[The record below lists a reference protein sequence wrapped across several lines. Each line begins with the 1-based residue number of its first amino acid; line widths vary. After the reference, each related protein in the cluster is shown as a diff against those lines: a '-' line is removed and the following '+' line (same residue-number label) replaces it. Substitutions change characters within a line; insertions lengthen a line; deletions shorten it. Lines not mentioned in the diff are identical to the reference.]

1 MDFDA
6 CIVRLTGKDAKDAYA
21 FTQQIVTE
29 SMASDIWYP
38 CFDRFSELLRHKNS
52 LVRNRA
58 IAILAANAR
67 WDREGKFDALLDE
80 FLSHIT
86 DVKPITARQC
96 VAALPE
102 VAKAK
107 PELVPRIRAALEQA
121 DLSRYPGSMQPLVL
135 KDIMAALHRLRSR
148 DFLLGDAPTGDH

>member
-29 SMASDIWYP
+29 SMASGAWYP
-38 CFDRFSELLRHKNS
+38 CFDRFAELLRHKNS

-58 IAILAANAR
+58 IAILATNAR

-80 FLSHIT
+80 FLSHVT
-86 DVKPITARQC
+86 DVKPITVRQC

-102 VAKAK
+102 VAEAK
-107 PELVPRIRAALEQA
+107 PALVPHIRAALEQA
-121 DLSRYPGSMQPLVL
+121 DLSGYPDSMQPLIL
-135 KDIMAALHRLRSR
+135 KDIVAALQKIEE
-148 DFLLGDAPTGDH
+148 

>member
-6 CIVRLTGKDAKDAYA
+6 CITRLTGKDAKDAYA
-21 FTQQIVTE
+21 FTQQIVEE
-29 SMASDIWYP
+29 SRASNTWYP
-38 CFDRFSELLRHKNS
+38 CFDRFAELLRHKNS

-58 IAILAANAR
+58 IAILAANAH

-80 FLSHIT
+80 FLSHVT

-102 VAKAK
+102 VAEAK
-107 PELVPRIRAALEQA
+107 PKLIPRIQTALEQA
-121 DLSRYPGSMQPLVL
+121 DLSGYPDSMQPLIL
-135 KDIMAALHRLRSR
+135 KDIVEALRKLE
-148 DFLLGDAPTGDH
+148 PTT

>member
-6 CIVRLTGKDAKDAYA
+6 CVARLTGKDAKDAYA
-21 FTQQIVTE
+21 STQQIVEE
-29 SMASDIWYP
+29 SRASGVWYP
-38 CFDRFSELLRHKNS
+38 CFDRFAELLRHKNS

-67 WDREGKFDALLDE
+67 WDREGKFDALLEE
-80 FLSHIT
+80 FLSHVT

-102 VAKAK
+102 VAEAR
-107 PELVPRIRAALEQA
+107 PALVPRIRAALEQA
-121 DLSRYPGSMQPLVL
+121 DLSGYPDSMRPLVL
-135 KDIMAALHRLRSR
+135 KDIVAALRKIEE
-148 DFLLGDAPTGDH
+148 

>member
-6 CIVRLTGKDAKDAYA
+6 CITRLTGKDAKDAYA
-21 FTQQIVTE
+21 FTQQIVEE
-29 SMASDIWYP
+29 SRTSDAWYP
-38 CFDRFSELLRHKNS
+38 CFDRFAELLRHKNS
-52 LVRNRA
+52 LIRNRA

-80 FLSHIT
+80 FLSHVT

-102 VAKAK
+102 VAEAK
-107 PELVPRIRAALEQA
+107 PELIPRIQAALKQA
-121 DLSRYPGSMQPLVL
+121 DLSGYPDSMQPLIL
-135 KDIMAALHRLRSR
+135 KDIVAALQRIEE
-148 DFLLGDAPTGDH
+148 

>member
-6 CIVRLTGKDAKDAYA
+6 CIARMTGKDVKDAYA
-21 FTQQIVTE
+21 SMQQIVEE
-29 SMASDIWYP
+29 SRASDTWYP
-38 CFDRFSELLRHKNS
+38 CFDRFAELLRHKNS
-52 LVRNRA
+52 LVCNRA

-80 FLSHIT
+80 FLSHVT

-107 PELVPRIRAALEQA
+107 PELIPRIRVALEQA
-121 DLSRYPGSMQPLVL
+121 DLSKYPDSMQPLVL
-135 KDIMAALHRLRSR
+135 KDIVAALQKMKE
-148 DFLLGDAPTGDH
+148 